1 MSAAIVWSI
10 ALVITIISASL
21 GNKPIWAQVFIPLA
35 VCVIRAWHVA
45 LF

>member
-1 MSAAIVWSI
+1 MSTAIAWSI
-10 ALVITIISASL
+10 ALIITLLSACL
-21 GNKPIWAQVFIPLA
+21 GNKPNWAQVFIPLA